1 MIKIQAH
8 ILISVK
14 RIIKDPKF
22 DVGDHARI
30 SKYKTFL
37 QKSTVQ
43 IELRRFVL
51 QQSQKEFRIEKRI
64 KSKCNKLYVKWKGYD
79 DSFKSWVD

>member
-51 QQSQKEFRIEKRI
+51 Q
-64 KSKCNKLYVKWKGYD
+64 KS
-79 DSFKSWVD
+79 